1 MKRLSED
8 IKLDVALTPQSLNG
22 NDTGEYFDLSKYRR
36 GLFILNCGD
45 IVDTETVKME
55 ILQAKDAD
63 ATGAKALADIDDD
76 DDDDDVVAT
85 ITGPVNATEVTL
97 ALDTVVNED
106 EVTIN
111 GLTFT
116 AETDTTTE
124 ADREFAINGSDT
136 ENAAELVKCIND
148 ETYGV
153 PGVTATSAAAVVTL
167 KATDPGE
174 TLITIEDA
182 ATTITPAVTVA
193 QSYIDIQTA
202 LLDTDFTHVAAKVT
216 TESASVVGVVLA
228 RYGARH
234 MPEQKVG
241 ASSLV

>member
-8 IKLDVALTPQSLNG
+8 AKLDVALTPQSLDG
-22 NDTGEYFDLSKYRR
+22 NDTGEYYDMSKFRR
-36 GLFILNCGD
+36 GLFVLNCGE
-45 IVDTETVKME
+45 IVKDETVKME

-63 ATGAKALADIDDD
+63 GSDSKALKDIDDD
-76 DDDDDVVAT
+76 AVVAT
-85 ITGPVNATEVTL
+85 ITGPANATEATL
-97 ALDTVVNED
+97 TLGTVLNED

-124 ADREFAINGSDT
+124 ADREFAIDGNDT
-136 ENAAELVKCIND
+136 GTCIND

-167 KATDPGE
+167 KSTDPGE
-174 TLITIEDA
+174 TLITVEDDA
-182 ATTITPAVTVA
+182 ATITPAVTVA

-202 LLDTDFTHVAAKVT
+202 LLDNANDFTHVAAKVT
-216 TESASVVGVVLA
+216 TEDTSVVGVVLA
-228 RYGARH
+228 RYGARY

>member
-8 IKLDVALTPQSLNG
+8 AKLDVALTPQSLDG
-22 NDTGEYFDLSKYRR
+22 NDTGEYYDMSKFRR
-36 GLFILNCGD
+36 GLFVLNCGE
-45 IVDTETVKME
+45 IVKDEIVKME

-63 ATGAKALADIDDD
+63 GSDSKALKDIDDD
-76 DDDDDVVAT
+76 AVVAT
-85 ITGPVNATEVTL
+85 ITGPANATEATLTL
-97 ALDTVVNED
+97 ATVVNGD

-116 AETDTTTE
+116 AHTDTTTE
-124 ADREFAINGSDT
+124 ADREFAIDESDT
-136 ENAAELVKCIND
+136 EDAAELVTCIND

-174 TLITIEDA
+174 TLITVEDDA
-182 ATTITPAVTVA
+182 VTITPAVTVA

-202 LLDTDFTHVAAKVT
+202 LLDNANDFTHVAAKVT

-228 RYGARH
+228 RYGARY